1 MALPK
6 IDTPVYDLELPLS
19 KKKIRFRPFLVK
31 EQRNLMMAMESDDKE
46 TIERNI
52 RQVLHN
58 CTLTE
63 GLEIDKLPI
72 IDVEFY
78 FINLRAR
85 SVGEVV
91 QNRYRCENE
100 VEEKVCGNLMD
111 VELNVL
117 EIQPDMTNVVDDVI
131 QINDKISVKLKFP
144 EFSIL
149 ERANKF
155 ESVTDMAFDMI
166 AESVEYIFDGEQY
179 YYAAESEPDDIIEF
193 IESLNQ
199 DQFNKIENFFN
210 NLPKLNKSIEVDCKK
225 CGFHHTIQVEGL
237 DSFFAYHF
245 VMTI

>member
-31 EQRNLMMAMESDDKE
+31 EQRNLLMAMESDDKE

-63 GLEIDKLPI
+63 GLDIDRLPI

-78 FINLRAR
+78 FLNLRAR
-85 SVGEVV
+85 SIGEIV
-91 QNRYRCENE
+91 QSRYRCENV
-100 VEEKVCGNLMD
+100 VEEKTCGNLMTA
-111 VELNVL
+111 ELNIL
-117 EIQPDMTNVVDDVI
+117 EIQPDMSNVVNDII
-131 QINDKISVKLKFP
+131 QINNVISVKLKYP
-144 EFSIL
+144 EFSVL

-155 ESVTDMAFDMI
+155 ESITDMAFDMI

-237 DSFFAYHF
+237 DSFFA
-245 VMTI
+245 

>member
-31 EQRNLMMAMESDDKE
+31 EQRNLLMAMESDDKE

-63 GLEIDKLPI
+63 NLDIDRLPI

-78 FINLRAR
+78 FLNLRAR
-85 SVGEVV
+85 SIGEVV
-91 QNRYRCENE
+91 QSKYRCENV
-100 VEEKVCGNLMD
+100 VEEKTCGNLMTA
-111 VELNVL
+111 ELNIL
-117 EIQPDMTNVVDDVI
+117 EIQPDMSNVVNDII
-131 QINDKISVKLKFP
+131 QINNVISVKLKYP
-144 EFSIL
+144 EFSVL

-155 ESVTDMAFDMI
+155 ESITDMAFDMI

-179 YYAAESEPDDIIEF
+179 YYAAESEPDEIIEF
-193 IESLNQ
+193 IESLSQ
-199 DQFNKIENFFN
+199 EQFSKIENFFN
-210 NLPKLNKSIEVDCKK
+210 NLPKLNKKIEMDCKK
-225 CGFHHTIQVEGL
+225 CNFHHTIEVEGL
-237 DSFFAYHF
+237 DSFFA
-245 VMTI
+245 

>member
-31 EQRNLMMAMESDDKE
+31 EQRNLLMAMESDDKE

-63 GLEIDKLPI
+63 NLDIDRLPI

-78 FINLRAR
+78 FLNLRAR
-85 SVGEVV
+85 SIGEVV
-91 QNRYRCENE
+91 QSKYRCENV
-100 VEEKVCGNLMD
+100 VEEKTCGNLMTA
-111 VELNVL
+111 ELNIL
-117 EIQPDMTNVVDDVI
+117 EIQPDMSNVVNDII
-131 QINDKISVKLKFP
+131 QINNVISVKLKYP
-144 EFSIL
+144 EFSVL

-155 ESVTDMAFDMI
+155 ESITDMAFDMI

-179 YYAAESEPDDIIEF
+179 YYASESEPDEIIEF
-193 IESLNQ
+193 IESLSQ
-199 DQFNKIENFFN
+199 EQFSKIENFFN
-210 NLPKLNKSIEVDCKK
+210 NLPKLNKKIEMDCKK
-225 CGFHHTIQVEGL
+225 CNFHHTIEVEGL
-237 DSFFAYHF
+237 DSFFA
-245 VMTI
+245 

>member
-31 EQRNLMMAMESDDKE
+31 EQRNLLMAMESDDKE

-63 GLEIDKLPI
+63 GLDIDRLPI

-78 FINLRAR
+78 FLNLRAR
-85 SVGEVV
+85 SIGEIV
-91 QNRYRCENE
+91 QSKYRCENV
-100 VEEKVCGNLMD
+100 VEEKTCGNLMTA
-111 VELNVL
+111 ELNIL
-117 EIQPDMTNVVDDVI
+117 EIHPDMTNVVNDVI
-131 QINDKISVKLKFP
+131 QINNAISVKLKYP
-144 EFSIL
+144 EFSVL

-155 ESVTDMAFDMI
+155 ESITDMAFDMI

-179 YYAAESEPDDIIEF
+179 YYASESEPDEIIEF
-193 IESLNQ
+193 IESLSQ
-199 DQFNKIENFFN
+199 EQFSKIENFFN
-210 NLPKLNKSIEVDCKK
+210 NLPKLNKKIEMNCKK
-225 CGFHHTIQVEGL
+225 CNFHHTIEVEGL
-237 DSFFAYHF
+237 DSFFA
-245 VMTI
+245 

>member
-31 EQRNLMMAMESDDKE
+31 EQRNLLMAMESDDKE

-63 GLEIDKLPI
+63 GLDIDRLPI

-78 FINLRAR
+78 FLNLRAR
-85 SVGEVV
+85 SIGEIV
-91 QNRYRCENE
+91 QSRYRCENV
-100 VEEKVCGNLMD
+100 VEEKACGNLMTA
-111 VELNVL
+111 ELNIL
-117 EIQPDMTNVVDDVI
+117 EIQPDMTNVVNDII
-131 QINDKISVKLKFP
+131 QINNAISVKLKYP
-144 EFSIL
+144 EFSVL

-155 ESVTDMAFDMI
+155 ESITDMAFDMI

-179 YYAAESEPDDIIEF
+179 YYAAETEPDEIIEF
-193 IESLNQ
+193 IESLSQ
-199 DQFNKIENFFN
+199 EQFSKIENFFN
-210 NLPKLNKSIEVDCKK
+210 NLPKLNKKIEMDCKK
-225 CGFHHTIQVEGL
+225 CKFHHTIEVEGL
-237 DSFFAYHF
+237 DSFFA
-245 VMTI
+245 

>member
-63 GLEIDKLPI
+63 DLVIDKLPI

-100 VEEKVCGNLMD
+100 VEEKPCGNLMD
-111 VELNVL
+111 VELNIL
-117 EIQPDMTNVVDDVI
+117 EIQPDMTGVVDDVI
-131 QINDKISVKLKFP
+131 QVNDRISVKLKFP

-237 DSFFAYHF
+237 DSFFA
-245 VMTI
+245 

>member
-1 MALPK
+1 MALPR

-63 GLEIDKLPI
+63 GLDIDKLPI

-91 QNRYRCENE
+91 ENKYRCENE
-100 VEEKVCGNLMD
+100 VEEKRCGNLMD
-111 VELNVL
+111 VNFNLL
-117 EIQPDMTNVVDDVI
+117 EIQIDSDPTMSDVI
-131 QINDKISVKLKFP
+131 QINNQISVKLKYP
-144 EFSIL
+144 EFSIVQ
-149 ERANKF
+149 RASKF
-155 ESVTDMAFDMI
+155 ENTTDMAFDMI
-166 AESVEYIFDGEQY
+166 VESIEYIFDGEQY
-179 YYAAESEPDDIIEF
+179 YYAEESDPAELIEF
-193 IESLNQ
+193 VESLNQ
-199 DQFNKIENFFN
+199 AQFEKIEEFFNK
-210 NLPKLNKSIEVDCKK
+210 LPKLNKKIEVDCKK
-225 CGFHHTIQVEGL
+225 CGFHHTINVEGL
-237 DSFFAYHF
+237 DSFF
-245 VMTI
+245 V

>member
-31 EQRNLMMAMESDDKE
+31 EQRNLLMAMESDDKE

-63 GLEIDKLPI
+63 GLDIDRLPI

-78 FINLRAR
+78 FLNLRAR
-85 SVGEVV
+85 SIGEIV
-91 QNRYRCENE
+91 QSKYRCENV
-100 VEEKVCGNLMD
+100 VEEKTCGNLMTA
-111 VELNVL
+111 ELNIL
-117 EIQPDMTNVVDDVI
+117 EIQPDMTNVVNDII
-131 QINDKISVKLKFP
+131 QINNAISVKLKYP
-144 EFSIL
+144 EFSVL

-155 ESVTDMAFDMI
+155 ESITDMAFDMI

-179 YYAAESEPDDIIEF
+179 YYAAETEPDEIIEF
-193 IESLNQ
+193 IESLSQ
-199 DQFNKIENFFN
+199 EQFSKIENFFN
-210 NLPKLNKSIEVDCKK
+210 NLPKLNKKIEMDCKK
-225 CGFHHTIQVEGL
+225 CKFHHTVEVEGL
-237 DSFFAYHF
+237 DSFFA
-245 VMTI
+245 

>member
-63 GLEIDKLPI
+63 DLVIDKLPI

-131 QINDKISVKLKFP
+131 QLNDKISVKLKYP
-144 EFSIL
+144 EFSVL

-179 YYAAESEPDDIIEF
+179 YYASESEPDEIIEF

-225 CGFHHTIQVEGL
+225 CGFHHTIHVEGL
-237 DSFFAYHF
+237 DSFFA
-245 VMTI
+245 

>member
-31 EQRNLMMAMESDDKE
+31 EQRNLLMAMESDDKE

-63 GLEIDKLPI
+63 SLDIDRLPI

-78 FINLRAR
+78 FLNLRAR
-85 SVGEVV
+85 SIGEIV
-91 QNRYRCENE
+91 QSRYRCENV
-100 VEEKVCGNLMD
+100 VEEKTCGNLMTA
-111 VELNVL
+111 ELNIL
-117 EIQPDMTNVVDDVI
+117 EIQPDMTNVVNDII
-131 QINDKISVKLKFP
+131 QINNAISVKLKYP
-144 EFSIL
+144 EFSVL

-155 ESVTDMAFDMI
+155 ESITDMAFDMI

-179 YYAAESEPDDIIEF
+179 YYAAETEPDEIIEF
-193 IESLNQ
+193 IESLSQ
-199 DQFNKIENFFN
+199 EQFSKIENFFN
-210 NLPKLNKSIEVDCKK
+210 NLPKLNKKIEMDCKK
-225 CGFHHTIQVEGL
+225 CKFHHTIEVEGL
-237 DSFFAYHF
+237 DSFFA
-245 VMTI
+245 